1 METIGQYIENK
12 ADGDAGMKM
21 GMPSGDPSGCE
32 KREGKGEGEDT
43 DNSKNSSSSMM
54 LGLLDEFTK
63 IYSDRLQRVEDTAM
77 KKEGKEYLENKV
89 SVLESWVRDLGEQ
102 NAVLVAT
109 VEELEREAAER
120 VALLED
126 RLTKMAATTRQSCV
140 SLRDHQIQVS
150 SLVSDK
156 ISLEK
161 ESKELDDKIHALQ
174 MKNSRLVEENGGLHS
189 DINNLIQVIT
199 RARGTGHWET
209 DDLTFSFITPEQLFG
224 PVLPTSRQSSPSLKE
239 SQHDFFH
246 PLIEEPLKKDL
257 SSAASS
263 FSNLPDVEGSTYG
276 GQSSEKALLILR
288 LRADLQNL
296 QSLHEDAT
304 TQLLERDKQIA
315 DLQSQLTEMKR
326 MIAGRQ
332 TESGST
338 THTLQELH
346 GSKKHD
352 SVETI
357 RREEIIRSILLKKS
371 SLKDELSKDSSSLL
385 LKSHSFAGSHDESQ
399 LSENIEVLVS
409 RLAEVEEEC
418 QQLKEQHKALQDS
431 HSLCAPT
438 INTLKEQLNRSH
450 QTQVELRTVLTA
462 EVAQRHDQIVDLHD
476 ELKEHEQ
483 KQHETRMQLHLKNEI
498 IRELRREIKS
508 LKTNS
513 EVYDKGDLIPAK
525 EGKTPWETKCAETQT
540 SEVLLNG
547 ISSEQLSRTS
557 SGCYS
562 SVSQSSQVSKLENE
576 LAEKSILL
584 RELQSHLAASRQEL
598 HLKDETLYKL
608 EQKLDTSRRDGGEK
622 GERMHYLTSQLTNL
636 QLEVG
641 RTHGQ
646 AEQLRRQVE
655 NKNEL
660 IQKLETENSSMTRQL
675 NDKSST
681 LERFQMELIKIST
694 ELDNKKKEASEQRL
708 TISALQDALVS
719 SKRSCDELRSRLSS
733 DLMESGARGEVL
745 REENRALSRR
755 LAMLEESQA
764 HTSHLHLWKT
774 DLATKDREQ
783 LTRQLQEAE
792 RQRQDLVTSLQL
804 LQGQVQSLEEDV
816 AAATE
821 GRAEAERKADE
832 AWRKSLQLQERLS
845 AQETSESVER
855 LGRQLEETVA
865 ALTTARE
872 ETRVKTE
879 QLRRAQLD
887 MEQLNDALGYEKDL
901 NVSLHDQ
908 VESLVKEV
916 AAQEDKVEGL
926 KKELR
931 RQAKDAS
938 QMEKKLSGSEAQA
951 EELRRQV
958 ATLEGLLQEE
968 QREMVALQDSF
979 TQEAK
984 LLKDSRAKL
993 DQAKKDAAR
1002 GEEKCAGLKTDLQ
1015 DAKEKISR
1023 LDSRIREMEGER
1035 ETEVALVA
1043 ERLTVAHE
1051 DSVRRLEESLVAYT
1065 RVHDQDHFQVEGL
1078 EESLAEVGSR
1088 LAEAEMQLKET
1099 QQERDVL
1106 GRSLR
1111 QERVGREEEAKEHQ
1125 RQVFRLAEEN
1135 SLLKARLESVQEETA
1150 VWQKQCEDLEQR
1162 QALTGAASTPT
1173 PNSTLLTQLARTQ
1186 RQVEELK
1193 EAIREAGQEKRA
1205 AEEEK
1210 THAHEQVLSL
1220 IRECNALEEQIHRLT
1235 KDKCRLEEQVSGRE
1249 ADLTM
1254 ARDSTRALKEDLAI
1268 KTEHITHLENELCML
1283 KKGLDTSEG
1292 AEAGRR
1298 EASDVRRLLLDRD
1311 TQAKVTQLKLT
1322 TLQRS
1327 LQEKQSE
1334 VTGLEE
1340 QLQEA
1345 RSDTVKKEAEVG
1357 QLKAQVAMLKAQLSH
1372 THTPTTSVKL
1382 HQTRWNLWR
1391 RRCHK

>member
-450 QTQVELRTVLTA
+450 Q
-462 EVAQRHDQIVDLHD
+462 
-476 ELKEHEQ
+476 
-483 KQHETRMQLHLKNEI
+483 
-498 IRELRREIKS
+498 
-508 LKTNS
+508 
-513 EVYDKGDLIPAK
+513 GDLIPAK

-733 DLMESGARGEVL
+733 DQLMESGARGEVL

>member
-450 QTQVELRTVLTA
+450 Q
-462 EVAQRHDQIVDLHD
+462 
-476 ELKEHEQ
+476 
-483 KQHETRMQLHLKNEI
+483 
-498 IRELRREIKS
+498 
-508 LKTNS
+508 
-513 EVYDKGDLIPAK
+513 
-525 EGKTPWETKCAETQT
+525 
-540 SEVLLNG
+540 VLLNG

-733 DLMESGARGEVL
+733 DQLMESGARGEVL

>member
-450 QTQVELRTVLTA
+450 Q
-462 EVAQRHDQIVDLHD
+462 
-476 ELKEHEQ
+476 
-483 KQHETRMQLHLKNEI
+483 
-498 IRELRREIKS
+498 
-508 LKTNS
+508 
-513 EVYDKGDLIPAK
+513 
-525 EGKTPWETKCAETQT
+525 
-540 SEVLLNG
+540 VLLNG

-576 LAEKSILL
+576 
-584 RELQSHLAASRQEL
+584 
-598 HLKDETLYKL
+598 L

-733 DLMESGARGEVL
+733 DQLMESGARGEVL